1 MATKSERLELRL
13 SEATL
18 DRIDEWR
25 SREEDVPSR
34 SEAARR
40 LLEHGLAR
48 HRAEEIHLSQN
59 ERLVTWL
66 LAEVLENQLSSQKS
80 RAAASKLDE
89 VKFLKEVIYGGHFW
103 ALGWEFS
110 GIFHNHRDTPLA
122 VRRVVDILDMWSFIE
137 SAYADF
143 DDDAKLR
150 IETEAGPLGR
160 DPKFHGFDGNNESEY
175 LGIAQFLVEKM
186 GRFESFQGRSFNSHS
201 PTVSRYTR
209 MAAAFEEMRKNLIGR
224 NLTPEQVITLL
235 KQ

>member
-80 RAAASKLDE
+80 RAAAS
-89 VKFLKEVIYGGHFW
+89 
-103 ALGWEFS
+103 
-110 GIFHNHRDTPLA
+110 
-122 VRRVVDILDMWSFIE
+122 
-137 SAYADF
+137 
-143 DDDAKLR
+143 
-150 IETEAGPLGR
+150 
-160 DPKFHGFDGNNESEY
+160 
-175 LGIAQFLVEKM
+175 
-186 GRFESFQGRSFNSHS
+186 
-201 PTVSRYTR
+201 
-209 MAAAFEEMRKNLIGR
+209 
-224 NLTPEQVITLL
+224 
-235 KQ
+235 